1 MFNNSVWEGLAS
13 AGMYSTMQAF
23 ITVAN
28 IGYGPFV
35 KSAFQRQIAEATVDM
50 SVSLTPDDA
59 LLQTFWPGIC
69 DDNSWRAASE
79 TNRDARREFLRNLS
93 NNKVRRPHLSSVVFG
108 CWVSSSAQ
116 RTVVASCRVSSDA
129 VASAHVPMYLSY

>member
-1 MFNNSVWEGLAS
+1 VFNNSVWEGLAA
-13 AGMYSTMQAF
+13 AGLYSTVQAF

-35 KSAFQRQIAEATVDM
+35 KSAFQRQIAESVVDM
-50 SVSLTPDDA
+50 SVNLTADDA
-59 LLQTFWPGIC
+59 LLMQFWPGIC
-69 DDNSWRAASE
+69 EDRGWSSHGDTDRV
-79 TNRDARREFLRNLS
+79 ARTAYLRSLA

-108 CWVSSSAQ
+108 CWVSPSAQ

-129 VASAHVPMYLSY
+129 VASAHVHVFLSY